1 MAYEVY
7 LDDMLLPIPPQKIPI
22 KYSGQN
28 KTANLINGE
37 EINLIRPR
45 GLAEITLD
53 FVLPQM
59 RYPSAVWDG
68 SVDNAEEFLER
79 LAELQEEGESFELIV
94 IRDAPEGSFDT
105 NLDVTIEDM
114 KVSDDVKEGF
124 DLAVSL
130 TLREYRSYGTRQM
143 NFTLTQDTAE
153 GTETPP
159 ERSGEP
165 EVPKTYTV
173 VKGDCLWKIAKKL
186 LGSGSRWAEIY
197 NLNRD
202 KISNPNR
209 IYPGQVLIL
218 P

>member
-1 MAYEVY
+1 MAYEIY

-28 KTANLINGE
+28 KTVNLIDGE

-59 RYPSAVWDG
+59 RYPCAIWG
-68 SVDNAEEFLER
+68 GRVDRAEDFLER
-79 LAELQEEGESFELIV
+79 LTELQEDGESFEFIV

-105 NLDVTIEDM
+105 NMDVTIEDM

-124 DLAVSL
+124 DLTVSL
-130 TLREYRSYGTRQM
+130 TLKEYRSYGTCRM
-143 NFTLTQDTAE
+143 NFTLTDNTPE
-153 GTETPP
+153 VSETPAD
-159 ERSGEP
+159 RSGEP
-165 EVPKTYTV
+165 ETPKTYTV
-173 VKGDCLWKIAKKL
+173 VKGDCLWKIAKKF
-186 LGSGSRWAEIY
+186 LGDGSRWPEIY
-197 NLNRD
+197 ELNKD
-202 KISNPNR
+202 KISNPNL
-209 IYPGQVLIL
+209 IYPGQVLTL